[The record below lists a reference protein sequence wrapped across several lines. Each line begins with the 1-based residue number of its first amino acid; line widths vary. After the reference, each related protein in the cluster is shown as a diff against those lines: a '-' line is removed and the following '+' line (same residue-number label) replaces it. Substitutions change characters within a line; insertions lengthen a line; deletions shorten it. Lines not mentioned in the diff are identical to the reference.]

1 MMQFDASV
9 NLGQILTMVTWLVS
23 GAVALGVLRQS
34 MTNHGERLGSVEN
47 ELKKQ
52 TDILVSIGKQD
63 QRLNDL
69 ERRTT
74 SLETKRG
81 RGSG

>member
-23 GAVALGVLRQS
+23 GAVAFGVLRQS

-74 SLETKRG
+74 SLETKR
-81 RGSG
+81 